1 MKKIIAFENVSKIYN
16 KNFYALRDV
25 NLEIGEGMFGL
36 LGPNGAGK
44 STLMKSLITLISP
57 EKGNITV
64 EGYDTK
70 THSLEVRNIVG
81 YLPQDFSIYPNLT
94 AFEFLDY
101 MAQLNNV
108 GGRNM
113 RCKKIYEVLE
123 KVNLLEQK
131 DKKVGGFSGGMKRR
145 LGIANAII
153 KDPKILI
160 VDEPTAGLDPEERI
174 RFRMLLVELSRQ
186 KCVILSTHIVEDISS
201 SCENI
206 GLLNKGSIQYIGSPM
221 EFILKAKDKVKE
233 FKAINH
239 EDILYLKDK
248 YEVISIKRTSKG
260 TFLRVVGEN
269 FLGANKGIE
278 VEPNLE
284 DAYMYFM
291 KYGQKIN
298 YQEGENKYA

>member
-1 MKKIIAFENVSKIYN
+1 MKPMVTFENVSKIYN
-16 KNFYALRDV
+16 KNFYALK
-25 NLEIGEGMFGL
+25 NITLEIGEGMFGL

-44 STLMKSLITLISP
+44 TTLMKSLITLINP
-57 EKGNITV
+57 EGGKITV
-64 EGYDTK
+64 QGYDTK

-101 MAQLNNV
+101 MAQLNNL
-108 GGRNM
+108 GSKNM
-113 RCKKIYEVLE
+113 RRKKIEEVLE
-123 KVNLLEQK
+123 KVNLLK
-131 DKKVGGFSGGMKRR
+131 WRNKKVGEFSGGMKRR
-145 LGIANAII
+145 LGIANAIM

-174 RFRMLLVELSRQ
+174 HFRMLLIELSRQ

-206 GLLNKGSIQYIGSPM
+206 GLLNRGSIQYIGSPLK
-221 EFILKAKDKVKE
+221 FISKAKDKVRE
-233 FKAINH
+233 FQVFSQ
-239 EDILYLKDK
+239 EDILDLKDK
-248 YEVISIKRTSKG
+248 YEIISIRRTSKG
-260 TFLRVVGEN
+260 TFLRAVGEN
-269 FLGANKGIE
+269 FLRSKGGID

-291 KYGQKIN
+291 KYG
-298 YQEGENKYA
+298 EGENKYV